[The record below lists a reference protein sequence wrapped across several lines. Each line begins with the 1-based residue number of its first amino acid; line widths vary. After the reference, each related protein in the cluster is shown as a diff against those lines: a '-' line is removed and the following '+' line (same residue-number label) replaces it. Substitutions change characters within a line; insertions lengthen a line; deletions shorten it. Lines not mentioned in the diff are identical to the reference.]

1 MRCTISP
8 CMENALNFTI
18 RLPEKA
24 RQALERAAK
33 AEDRPVTALARK
45 IITDWLRKRLEKR
58 E

>member
-1 MRCTISP
+1 
-8 CMENALNFTI
+8 MENALNFTI